1 MTDKLPPN
9 LLALFAP
16 RPPLR
21 YILPGD
27 FAPEDRKTVKI
38 DGVGS
43 YLAALKEYKETDVYE
58 QTESWLQHHD
68 RVKQEKKAKLEY
80 LMKEGVKDCEY
91 YQESSTGMVVF
102 IANWNGAGAD
112 ICLSTLYE
120 DDLET
125 LRRQVYMLTFGTVDK
140 PQEDSK
146 IKGDAFKTLFVARL
160 SYDVDE
166 RDLRREFGRFGAI
179 EHVRTF
185 LPFIYFFSLFSCLYL
200 QRRRFASS

>member
-21 YILPGD
+21 YIPPGD
-27 FAPEDRKTVKI
+27 FAPEERKTVHI
-38 DGVGS
+38 DGIGS

-68 RVKQEKKAKLEY
+68 RVKQEKKAKMEY

-91 YQESSTGMVVF
+91 YQESSNGITVF
-102 IANWNGAGAD
+102 IVNWSEAD
-112 ICLSTLYE
+112 PNICSWTPLE
-120 DDLET
+120 DG
-125 LRRQVYMLTFGTVDK
+125 LRILRQQVNVLTFAIIDK

-179 EHVRTF
+179 EHVRT
-185 LPFIYFFSLFSCLYL
+185 LSTCVSL
-200 QRRRFASS
+200 